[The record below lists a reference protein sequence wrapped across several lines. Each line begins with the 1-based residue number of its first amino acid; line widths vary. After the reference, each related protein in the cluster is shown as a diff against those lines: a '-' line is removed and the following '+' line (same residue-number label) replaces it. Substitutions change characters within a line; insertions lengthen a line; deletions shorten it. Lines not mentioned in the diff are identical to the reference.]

1 MIRVGVGMMPMV
13 VAVTMTVL
21 MNEIMVVMVTSA
33 HRNRDSIWLTGTRA
47 FPFTETAGFRESL
60 NVVMMAGLIESDFLL
75 KPQDLS
81 PVLAERAIHGGFT
94 AHHFL
99 NPLKE
104 RVENEAVIA
113 QIGRVDEIN
122 FGMIIRNTFRVLADP
137 AHQNPGKQEIRE
149 NNDALEAKLHHM
161 TKTGFNQWEGDA

>member
-1 MIRVGVGMMPMV
+1 MGIGM
-13 VAVTMTVL
+13 VA
-21 MNEIMVVMVTSA
+21 MVVMVVMTSA
-33 HRNRDSIWLTGTRA
+33 HRNRDSIGLTGTRA

-99 NPLKE
+99 NPLKK

>member
-1 MIRVGVGMMPMV
+1 MGIGM
-13 VAVTMTVL
+13 VA
-21 MNEIMVVMVTSA
+21 MVVMVVMTST
-33 HRNRDSIWLTGTRA
+33 HRNRDSIGLTGTRA
-47 FPFTETAGFRESL
+47 FPFTETAGFRETL

-161 TKTGFNQWEGDA
+161 TKTGFNQWKGDA

>member
-1 MIRVGVGMMPMV
+1 MGIGM
-13 VAVTMTVL
+13 VA
-21 MNEIMVVMVTSA
+21 MVVMVVMTST
-33 HRNRDSIWLTGTRA
+33 HRNRDSIGLTGTRA